1 MTQGGGGSPC
11 LVHGIVL
18 GPTAVPQ
25 DTSALREGGGEAWT
39 GPEQPG
45 RQPVTPPGHFLP
57 PPPTGCGLPP
67 QRSASEPSEP
77 RSGVKARQGFHLVP
91 PENSVRKV
99 TSGRTQKC
107 PRGPAR
113 TPGGPLT
120 PRHWGV
126 QRSLR
131 RVCAR
136 IHPRLLGGPGCP
148 RSLEFAGVLALG
160 PRGGCPSS
168 AGLKVTA
175 AAETPPGPGA
185 SAPGVRDTALPAGSR
200 SYARVAP
207 PAGPGSR
214 AGLGGL
220 PTNR

>member
-25 DTSALREGGGEAWT
+25 DTSALREGGGEART

-120 PRHWGV
+120 

-185 SAPGVRDTALPAGSR
+185 SAPGVRDTALPASSR

-214 AGLGGL
+214 AGPGGL